1 MPALAREQSS
11 GCSNPILDIYTAIS
25 GVLVDVEVLEFQIWE
40 KVTNP
45 LVPVQVFPVTL
56 GAREPVD
63 TVALC
68 PGGGKISTG
77 RFVAGWTVPVSA
89 PIGTH
94 EIRWFFRLT
103 ALSAEQ
109 TATEEFEVLSSVVG
123 SFTSGYCTVQD
134 LRDEGVTVTM
144 ASDAQL
150 QERILL
156 VSRMI
161 DRFTGRWFDLR
172 TLSFTVDGTGK
183 PSIHLDQPIVAID
196 TVSVDTIAFLPSD
209 IIVYNRHVSEGLLYP
224 NDADNPR
231 IEVRQP
237 IDDDLLF
244 KVGLKNFPR
253 GQLNIRLD
261 GIFGYREHD
270 GTATG
275 KVPELIRY
283 VAKLMTIR
291 YLARMAD
298 ISGSADYRESWRV
311 TEIKTRDQTVKW
323 AAPSGSA
330 LGRRGVGRFTGD
342 PEIDTILMGFRRPP
356 TMRAV

>member
-11 GCSNPILDIYTAIS
+11 SCANPVLDIFTAIS

-45 LVPVQVFPVTL
+45 LVPVQVFPAAPGT
-56 GAREPVD
+56 REPVD

-77 RFVAGWTVPVSA
+77 HFVAAWTVPVGE

-103 ALSAEQ
+103 GASAEQ
-109 TATEEFEVLSSVVG
+109 TATEEFEVLTSVVG
-123 SFTSGYCTVQD
+123 SFTNGYCTVQD
-134 LRDEGVTVTM
+134 LRDEGVTVSM

-156 VSRMI
+156 ASRMI
-161 DRFTGRWFDLR
+161 DKFTGRFFDLR
-172 TLSFTVDGTGK
+172 TQSFTMDGTGK
-183 PSIHLDQPIVAID
+183 ASIHLDVPIVAID
-196 TVSVDTIAFLPSD
+196 TVSVDDVAFLPSD
-209 IIVYNRHVSEGLLYP
+209 IIVYNRHVSEGLAFP

-237 IDDDLLF
+237 LDDDLLF
-244 KVGLKNFPR
+244 KIGLKVFPK
-253 GQLNIRLD
+253 GQKNIRLD
-261 GIFGYREHD
+261 GVFGYREFD
-270 GTATG
+270 GTVSG
-275 KVPELIRY
+275 KVPDLIRY
-283 VAKLMTIR
+283 VCKLMTIR

-298 ISGSADYRESWRV
+298 ISGSADYRDSWRV
-311 TEIKTRDQTVKW
+311 VSIKTRDQAVQW
-323 AAPSGSA
+323 ATPSASM
-330 LGRRGVGRFTGD
+330 GRRGVGRFTGD
-342 PEIDTILMGFRRPP
+342 PEIDTFLLGFRRPP